1 VSRAGSPADRTPY
14 EVLGVD
20 PAADTATLR
29 AAYRRLVRATHP
41 DTGGEA
47 HLFHAVQRAWELVG
61 DPADRAAYDRGQ
73 GRSATADDDD
83 PLGPDDA
90 GYAPAPGSGT
100 RLGAAV
106 HGVAGAL
113 ARAHYLDRVA
123 AWQGVAPGADLGVDP
138 WSPELVRRA
147 PRDVRWLLAKAL
159 AEEATA
165 RAAASL
171 GMGATIFHDVRPLDG
186 AGKVDHVVL
195 APAGLFALSSEDWG
209 TDVQL
214 VRGELQPVAP
224 DPDGA
229 LAPGDAPVTWLVG
242 AARALAASAGVRFAA
257 AVVVV
262 PDDALAQPVERV
274 ERGRNRGALV
284 VRRSVLPLVLRDGVS
299 DEGRLSVA
307 DPYAVRALLRERLTL
322 LGPAAG

>member
-1 VSRAGSPADRTPY
+1 MSRAGSPADRTPY

-20 PAADTATLR
+20 PAADTATIR

-41 DTGGEA
+41 DTGGQA
-47 HLFHAVQRAWELVG
+47 HLFHAVQRAWELIG
-61 DPADRAAYDRGQ
+61 DPDDRAAYDRGQ
-73 GRSATADDDD
+73 GRTTTADDD

-90 GYAPAPGSGT
+90 GHAPAPGSGT

-113 ARAHYLDRVA
+113 ARAPYLDRVA
-123 AWQGVAPGADLGVDP
+123 EWQGVAPGTELGVDP

-186 AGKVDHVVL
+186 QGKVDHVVL

-209 TDVQL
+209 TAVQL
-214 VRGELQPVAP
+214 VRGELQPVAA

-229 LAPGDAPVTWLVG
+229 FAPGDAPVTWLVG

-299 DEGRLSVA
+299 EEGRLSVA

>member
-1 VSRAGSPADRTPY
+1 MSRAGSPADRTPY

-20 PAADTATLR
+20 PAADTTALR

-61 DPADRAAYDRGQ
+61 DPDDRAAYDRGQ
-73 GRSATADDDD
+73 GRSAGDDD
-83 PLGPDDA
+83 PLHPDDA
-90 GYAPAPGSGT
+90 GYAPAAGSGT
-100 RLGAAV
+100 RLGASV

-123 AWQGVAPGADLGVDP
+123 AWQGATPGGDPGLDP

-147 PRDVRWLLAKAL
+147 PREIRWLLAKAL

-171 GMGATIFHDVRPLDG
+171 GMGATIFHDVRPLTG

-209 TDVQL
+209 LAVQL

-229 LAPGDAPVTWLVG
+229 FAAGDLPVTWLVG
-242 AARALAASAGVRFAA
+242 AARSLAASAGVRFAA

-299 DEGRLSVA
+299 EEGRLSVA

-322 LGPAAG
+322 LGPAAP

>member
-1 VSRAGSPADRTPY
+1 SRAGSPADRTPY

-20 PAADTATLR
+20 PAAGTATLR

-61 DPADRAAYDRGQ
+61 DPDDRAAYDRGQ
-73 GRSATADDDD
+73 GRASAADDE
-83 PLGPDDA
+83 PLGPDEA
-90 GYAPAPGSGT
+90 GYAPVPGSGT
-100 RLGAAV
+100 RIGAAV

-123 AWQGVAPGADLGVDP
+123 EWQGVAPGADPGVDP

-242 AARALAASAGVRFAA
+242 AARALAASA
-257 AVVVV
+257 
-262 PDDALAQPVERV
+262 
-274 ERGRNRGALV
+274 
-284 VRRSVLPLVLRDGVS
+284 
-299 DEGRLSVA
+299 
-307 DPYAVRALLRERLTL
+307 
-322 LGPAAG
+322 

>member
-1 VSRAGSPADRTPY
+1 MSRAGSPADRTPY

-20 PAADTATLR
+20 PAADTATIR

-41 DTGGEA
+41 DTGGQA

-61 DPADRAAYDRGQ
+61 DHDDRAAYDRGQ
-73 GRSATADDDD
+73 GRTTTADDD

-90 GYAPAPGSGT
+90 GHAPAPGSGT

-123 AWQGVAPGADLGVDP
+123 EWQGVAPGTELGVDP

-186 AGKVDHVVL
+186 QGKVDHVVL

-209 TDVQL
+209 TAVQL
-214 VRGELQPVAP
+214 VRGELQPVAA

-229 LAPGDAPVTWLVG
+229 FAPGDAPVTWLVG

-299 DEGRLSVA
+299 EEGRLSVA

>member
-1 VSRAGSPADRTPY
+1 MSRAGSPADRTPY

-20 PAADTATLR
+20 PAADTATIR

-61 DPADRAAYDRGQ
+61 DPDDRAAYDRGQ
-73 GRSATADDDD
+73 GRTTTADDD

-90 GYAPAPGSGT
+90 G
-100 RLGAAV
+100 
-106 HGVAGAL
+106 
-113 ARAHYLDRVA
+113 HYIDRVA
-123 AWQGVAPGADLGVDP
+123 EWQGVAPGTELGVDP

-186 AGKVDHVVL
+186 QGKVDHVVL

-209 TDVQL
+209 TAVQL
-214 VRGELQPVAP
+214 VRGELQPVAA

-229 LAPGDAPVTWLVG
+229 FAPGDAPVTWLVG

-299 DEGRLSVA
+299 EEGRLSVA

>member
-1 VSRAGSPADRTPY
+1 MTPAGSPADRTPY

-20 PAADTATLR
+20 PAAGTAALR

-61 DPADRAAYDRGQ
+61 DPDDRARYDRGQ
-73 GRSATADDDD
+73 GRASSDDD
-83 PLGPDDA
+83 PLHPDEA
-90 GYAPAPGSGT
+90 GYAPAPGSGA
-100 RLGAAV
+100 RLGATV
-106 HGVAGAL
+106 HGTAGAL
-113 ARAHYLDRVA
+113 ARAHYLERVA
-123 AWQGVAPGADLGVDP
+123 AWQGTAPGGDLGVDP
-138 WSPELVRRA
+138 WAPELVRRA
-147 PRDVRWLLAKAL
+147 PRDLRWLLAKAL

-171 GMGATIFHDVRPLDG
+171 GMGATVFHDVRPLAG

-209 TDVQL
+209 QPVQL
-214 VRGELQPVAP
+214 VRGELQPVDP

-229 LAPGDAPVTWLVG
+229 LAPGDAPVAWLVG
-242 AARALAASAGVRFAA
+242 TARSLAASVGVRFAA

-262 PDDALAQPVERV
+262 PDDALAQPRERV
-274 ERGRNRGALV
+274 ERGPHRGALV

-299 DEGRLSVA
+299 EEGRLSVA

-322 LGPAAG
+322 LGPDAG

>member
-1 VSRAGSPADRTPY
+1 MSRAGSPADRTPY

-20 PAADTATLR
+20 PAADTATIR

-41 DTGGEA
+41 DTGGQA

-61 DPADRAAYDRGQ
+61 DPDDRAAYDRGQ
-73 GRSATADDDD
+73 GRTTTADDA

-90 GYAPAPGSGT
+90 GYAPVPGSGT

-106 HGVAGAL
+106 HGAAGAL

-123 AWQGVAPGADLGVDP
+123 EWQGVAPGTELGVDP

-171 GMGATIFHDVRPLDG
+171 GMGATIFHDVRPLAG

-195 APAGLFALSSEDWG
+195 APAGLFALSSVDLG
-209 TDVQL
+209 TAVQL
-214 VRGELQPVAP
+214 VRGELQPVAA

-229 LAPGDAPVTWLVG
+229 FAPGDAPVTWLVG

-299 DEGRLSVA
+299 EEGRLSVA

>member
-20 PAADTATLR
+20 PAADIAVLR

-73 GRSATADDDD
+73 GRSTASDDD

-100 RLGAAV
+100 RLGATV
-106 HGVAGAL
+106 HGTAGAL

-171 GMGATIFHDVRPLDG
+171 GMGATIFHDVRPLAGD
-186 AGKVDHVVL
+186 GKVDHVVL

-209 TDVQL
+209 TAVQL
-214 VRGELQPVAP
+214 VRGELQPVVP

-229 LAPGDAPVTWLVG
+229 FAPGDAPVTWLVG
-242 AARALAASAGVRFAA
+242 AARSLAASAGVRFAA
-257 AVVVV
+257 AVIVV

-299 DEGRLSVA
+299 EEGRLSVA

>member
-20 PAADTATLR
+20 PAADTAALR

-61 DPADRAAYDRGQ
+61 DPADRARYDRGQ
-73 GRSATADDDD
+73 GRAAADDD
-83 PLGPDDA
+83 PLDPDDA

-100 RLGAAV
+100 RLGATV
-106 HGVAGAL
+106 QGTAGAL

-123 AWQGVAPGADLGVDP
+123 DWQGVAPGGDLGVDP

-147 PRDVRWLLAKAL
+147 PREVRWLLAKAL

-209 TDVQL
+209 VAVQL
-214 VRGELQPVAP
+214 VRGELQPVTP

-229 LAPGDAPVTWLVG
+229 FAPGDAPVTWLVG
-242 AARALAASAGVRFAA
+242 AARSLAASAGVRFAA

-262 PDDALAQPVERV
+262 PDDALAQPVEHV

-299 DEGRLSVA
+299 EEGRLSVA

-322 LGPAAG
+322 LDPAAG

>member
-1 VSRAGSPADRTPY
+1 MSRAGSPADRTPY

-20 PAADTATLR
+20 PAADTATIR

-61 DPADRAAYDRGQ
+61 DPDDRAAYDRGQ
-73 GRSATADDDD
+73 GRTTTADDD

-123 AWQGVAPGADLGVDP
+123 EWQGVAPGTELGVDP

-186 AGKVDHVVL
+186 QGKVDHVVL
-195 APAGLFALSSEDWG
+195 APPASS
-209 TDVQL
+209 
-214 VRGELQPVAP
+214 R
-224 DPDGA
+224 
-229 LAPGDAPVTWLVG
+229 
-242 AARALAASAGVRFAA
+242 
-257 AVVVV
+257 
-262 PDDALAQPVERV
+262 
-274 ERGRNRGALV
+274 
-284 VRRSVLPLVLRDGVS
+284 
-299 DEGRLSVA
+299 
-307 DPYAVRALLRERLTL
+307 
-322 LGPAAG
+322 

>member
-1 VSRAGSPADRTPY
+1 MSRAGSPADRTPY

-20 PAADTATLR
+20 PAADTATIR

-41 DTGGEA
+41 DTGGQA

-61 DPADRAAYDRGQ
+61 DPDDRAAYDRGQ
-73 GRSATADDDD
+73 GRTTTADDD

-90 GYAPAPGSGT
+90 GHAPAPGSGT

-123 AWQGVAPGADLGVDP
+123 EWQGVAPGTELGVDP

-171 GMGATIFHDVRPLDG
+171 GMGATIFHAVRPLDG
-186 AGKVDHVVL
+186 QGKVDHVVL

-209 TDVQL
+209 TAVQL
-214 VRGELQPVAP
+214 VRGELQPVAA

-229 LAPGDAPVTWLVG
+229 FAPGDAPVTWLVG

-299 DEGRLSVA
+299 EEGRLSVA